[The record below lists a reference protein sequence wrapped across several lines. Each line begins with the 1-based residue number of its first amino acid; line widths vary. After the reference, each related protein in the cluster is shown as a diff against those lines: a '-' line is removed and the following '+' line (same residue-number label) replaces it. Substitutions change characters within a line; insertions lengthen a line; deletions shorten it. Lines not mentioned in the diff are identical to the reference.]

1 MSDDFMFLP
10 VVMLKQQSIIE
21 IRNCNE
27 YTAKYGL
34 QLTEEEMN
42 LLVENRNESLTNNGR
57 IEFGGGVLR
66 KLIMEFADSPYIY
79 QDNYSST
86 IMELQEC
93 FYYFKNESE
102 EDITD
107 DELIRLMKI
116 FFNDECQGSV
126 EYLQSTKLENITR
139 DVRYGTKD
147 YRDLDGYDD
156 NYIDFLDYDRD
167 DF

>member
-10 VVMLKQQSIIE
+10 VVMLKQQAIIE

-42 LLVENRNESLTNNGR
+42 LLVENRNESLINNGR

-102 EDITD
+102 EDIID
-107 DELIRLMKI
+107 DELIRLMKN

-147 YRDLDGYDD
+147 YRDLDGYED